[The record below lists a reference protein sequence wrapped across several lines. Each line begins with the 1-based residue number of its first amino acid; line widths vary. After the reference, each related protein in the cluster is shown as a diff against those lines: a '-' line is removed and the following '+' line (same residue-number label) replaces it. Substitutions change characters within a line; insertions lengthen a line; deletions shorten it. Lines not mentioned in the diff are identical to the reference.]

1 MIMIFPKINK
11 ISFFNDSYKTSRRR
25 LSNGLR
31 LVLMGVNRL
40 SIILSCVSILLL
52 IGLDQWTKMLAVSAL
67 QQGGSFQVI
76 PGLLEFTYV
85 QNYGAAFGMLQNKT
99 LFFLILTGICILVF
113 IGILFAYKKHTPL
126 TYAVCVLIIAGG
138 IGNFIDRVRQSY
150 VVDFFYFELI
160 NFPIFNVADIY
171 VTTAAVALIVLVI
184 FFYKDEDFVFL
195 GSRKDKK
202 TKV

>member
-1 MIMIFPKINK
+1 M
-11 ISFFNDSYKTSRRR
+11 
-25 LSNGLR
+25 
-31 LVLMGVNRL
+31 

-138 IGNFIDRVRQSY
+138 IGNFIDRAAHVY
-150 VVDFFYFELI
+150 VIDFIHVSF
-160 NFPIFNVADIY
+160 FPPVFNVADCCAVIGTILLCIY
-171 VTTAAVALIVLVI
+171 LLFMADNKQKNNL
-184 FFYKDEDFVFL
+184 KGPE
-195 GSRKDKK
+195 KHE
-202 TKV
+202 